1 MGHTVK
7 MRKIMACVI
16 SQLFV
21 FLENTNHVSFWVD
34 YIKGGVSRM
43 FNCQFLVSQGICEFC
58 LLRVE
63 HSD

>member
-7 MRKIMACVI
+7 MRKIMACMI

-21 FLENTNHVSFWVD
+21 FLENTNHISFGVD
-34 YIKGGVSRM
+34 YIKGGVLRM